1 MKLSAVTRDKLKNV
15 ASINPSIVFRGDKS
29 KLRTIAIE
37 KNILADIDI
46 EETFPMTCAI
56 YDLNS
61 FLGVFSLFNDPDLEF
76 GEKSITFSEGAN
88 KCQYYYT
95 DPTIVMTPPDK
106 EINIP
111 SVDVSFEL
119 TATAIETLL
128 KASSVL
134 AVDDIVIKGDNGKVV
149 METSDV
155 KTPGSNSFTTELGD
169 YSGDTFAASVKA
181 QYVKVISG
189 TYNID
194 VSKAGLSKWVN
205 EDKGAVYHIAMSI
218 A

>member
-1 MKLSAVTRDKLKNV
+1 MKISAVTRDKLKNV
-15 ASINPSIVFRGDKS
+15 ASINPSILFKEGES
-29 KLRTIAIE
+29 KLKSIALE
-37 KNILADIDI
+37 KNILASIDVD
-46 EETFPMTCAI
+46 ETFPITCGI

-76 GEKSITFSEGAN
+76 GEKSVVFTEGTN
-88 KCQYYYT
+88 SCEYFYV

-111 SVDVSFEL
+111 SIDVSFEL
-119 TATAIETLL
+119 DATAIETLL

-134 AVDDIVIKGDNGKVV
+134 AVDDIIIKGKDGKVV
-149 METSDV
+149 MQTSDV
-155 KTPGSNSFTTELGD
+155 KTPGSNTFTTDLGD
-169 YSGDTFAASVKA
+169 YTGEEFVASVKA

-189 TYNID
+189 NYAID
-194 VSKAGLSKWVN
+194 VSKAGISKWVN